1 MSSSTERGAGRS
13 GFVLLEA
20 MVALA
25 IIGLVAIALLQTTGS
40 QLRSAAQAKSLLVER
55 ALAEDR
61 IAALQLLDYDDLGDP
76 PDSVL
81 AGRFP
86 PPFEAYSWTARV
98 DEMKD
103 EYDLFGAEVVVEG
116 NGESFPLRTLIHSPR
131 PGTQFAG
138 AQQGGDAGFGGAG
151 GRGGRGA
158 FDGRGGR
165 NGGEGR
171 AGRGGF
177 DGGRGGRGAFD
188 GRGAR
193 GGRGLDGGRG
203 QAGGG
208 GVGQTGGVGRTGRGG

>member
-1 MSSSTERGAGRS
+1 MSSSTERLRVRS

-76 PDSVL
+76 PDSIL

-86 PPFEAYSWTARV
+86 APFEAYTWTARV

-103 EYDLFGAEVVVEG
+103 EYDLFGAEVVIDG

-138 AQQGGDAGFGGAG
+138 AQQGGAAGFGGVGGRGSFGGQG
-151 GRGGRGA
+151 GRGGRGGA
-158 FDGRGGR
+158 D
-165 NGGEGR
+165 GR
-171 AGRGGF
+171 AGRGFG
-177 DGGRGGRGAFD
+177 GGRGGRGGFD

-193 GGRGLDGGRG
+193 GGRGFDGGRG
-203 QAGGG
+203 QAGGRG
-208 GVGQTGGVGRTGRGG
+208 GVGQTAGTGRGRGG